1 MTNETIYNS
10 EAPSTVPLAFSLR
23 QLEMI
28 RDQLL
33 QLQRFYTLHA
43 NITISLLNNLSVDRD
58 E

>member
-1 MTNETIYNS
+1 MTDETIYNS
-10 EAPSTVPLAFSLR
+10 EELSVVPLAFSLK

-33 QLQRFYTLHA
+33 QLQRFYTFQAQLSI
-43 NITISLLNNLSVDRD
+43 NLLNNLSAVPN